1 MRTADSALKHDLQP
15 WLAWPGLSSSEVAK
29 VAKAQEGRRLRAA
42 VDTLQLALQ
51 AGAAACVKS
60 MLHTGFYGAAP
71 RYAACWDVP
80 IRSRGVGSHGNP
92 PQNRAAKVVSRCFR
106 LSSLRRRHARQR
118 AAGRAG
124 RRAQWEGGNGCLYF
138 VLGVVRIFS
147 KFGAGCIFFQY
158 LVTNY
163 IFYGSSKGWLYFLV
177 IFFEFLV
184 FCHAFRANSVVFF
197 SRARQSDQFFSK
209 PPCAGDTH
217 DLRRLR
223 WR

>member
-1 MRTADSALKHDLQP
+1 MGGVGEWSVVPIVHYPRAPVGQ
-15 WLAWPGLSSSEVAK
+15 SSSSSSSSQVFFSSPHSVVVPASPRCVRCTDDKTHVAGK
-29 VAKAQEGRRLRAA
+29 RLF
-42 VDTLQLALQ
+42 V
-51 AGAAACVKS
+51 
-60 MLHTGFYGAAP
+60 F
-71 RYAACWDVP
+71 
-80 IRSRGVGSHGNP
+80 
-92 PQNRAAKVVSRCFR
+92 CF
-106 LSSLRRRHARQR
+106 
-118 AAGRAG
+118 G
-124 RRAQWEGGNGCLYF
+124 
-138 VLGVVRIFS
+138 GVVCIFS

-163 IFYGSSKGWLYFLV
+163 IFSGSSKGWLYFLV